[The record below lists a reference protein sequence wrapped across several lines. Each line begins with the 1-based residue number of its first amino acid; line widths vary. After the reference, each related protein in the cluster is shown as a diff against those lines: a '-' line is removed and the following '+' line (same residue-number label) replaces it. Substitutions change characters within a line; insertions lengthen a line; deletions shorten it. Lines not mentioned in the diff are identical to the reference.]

1 MNESKRSTTTGVDL
15 IAQFYQQQTPF
26 FFTTANYSLL
36 TSGNQAS
43 VNLALNDRALF
54 STIQGVL
61 AEAQAKGSE
70 NPIIVGAIP
79 FAVDAPMHLWVP
91 ETVNWGKPLPEVS
104 KNTAGDVNQ
113 SNNITSSNSNGYA
126 IQQTPL
132 PETYMQ
138 GVESA
143 LQRFKHSELS
153 KVVLSRALDIS
164 LPQQLDMSQLLH
176 KLAQHNRAGYTF
188 AVSLPVDTQQ
198 QNSHCKTLVGASP
211 ELLINKQGTAIRTNP
226 LAGSAARSA
235 DHHEDQQRAHALL
248 DSTKDQ
254 HEHALVIESV
264 NSALKPFCK
273 NLSVPNQPSLIHTE
287 TLWHLSTDISGE
299 LVNPATTVLE
309 LASALHPTPAVCG
322 FPANHAR
329 DAIAEI
335 EPFDRGF
342 FTGMVGW
349 MDSQG
354 NGEWVVTIRC
364 AEVEALRLR
373 LFAGAGVVSGSIPQH
388 ELMETATKFKTML
401 NAVGLTDVAEVA

>member
-1 MNESKRSTTTGVDL
+1 MKESKRSTKTGADL
-15 IAQFYQQQTPF
+15 IAQFHQQQTPF

-36 TSGNQAS
+36 TSGNQAT
-43 VNLALNDRALF
+43 VNLALNDHAVL

-61 AEAQAKGSE
+61 ADAQARGHE

-79 FAVDAPMHLWVP
+79 FAVDAPMQLWVP
-91 ETVNWGKPLPEVS
+91 ETVSWGKPLPEVA
-104 KNTAGDVNQ
+104 NHTADDVDVK
-113 SNNITSSNSNGYA
+113 SHVSSANNHYA
-126 IQQTPL
+126 IQHTPL
-132 PETYMQ
+132 PEMYMQ

-143 LQRFKHSELS
+143 LQRFQQSDLS
-153 KVVLSRALDIS
+153 KVVLSRALDITLS
-164 LPQQLDMSQLLH
+164 QQLDMPQLLS

-188 AVSLPVDTQQ
+188 AVSLPADQQ
-198 QNSHCKTLVGASP
+198 QHSAHYKTLVGASP
-211 ELLINKQGTAIRTNP
+211 ELLINKQGATIRTNP

-235 DHHEDQQRAHALL
+235 DKNEDQHRANTLL
-248 DSTKDQ
+248 QSTKDQ
-254 HEHALVIESV
+254 HEHALVIQSV
-264 NSALKPFCK
+264 HAALTPFCK
-273 NLSVPNQPSLIHTE
+273 KLSVPEQPSLIHTE

-299 LVNPATTVLE
+299 LANSTTTVLE

-364 AEVEALRLR
+364 AEVEALHLR

-388 ELMETATKFKTML
+388 ELNETATKFKTML
-401 NAVGLTDVAEVA
+401 NAVGLSHVAEVA